1 MPPPLLLFAH
11 GAGAGPAHP
20 WMQSWTTRLSTLGS
34 VIPFEY
40 PYMAAGRRSPDR
52 LPKLIEAHRE
62 ALHAARKRRRSPVY
76 LVGKSMGS
84 RVGCH
89 LSLEESVDGIVC
101 FGYPLKGMGKKAAL
115 RDEVL
120 VALETRILFVQGTRD
135 NLCPLDLLAGVRDRM
150 KAPSELLVV
159 DDGDHSLQVAKRTL
173 KKNDETQDDVDACI
187 LDAVR
192 EFVTG

>member
-1 MPPPLLLFAH
+1 
-11 GAGAGPAHP
+11 
-20 WMQSWTTRLSTLGS
+20 
-34 VIPFEY
+34 
-40 PYMAAGRRSPDR
+40 
-52 LPKLIEAHRE
+52 
-62 ALHAARKRRRSPVY
+62 
-76 LVGKSMGS
+76 
-84 RVGCH
+84 
-89 LSLEESVDGIVC
+89 
-101 FGYPLKGMGKKAAL
+101 MGKKAAL

-173 KKNDETQDDVDACI
+173 KKNDETQDDVDARI